1 VRGGHSYREFGVPR
15 ELSGLVSSVWL
26 QTVADDA
33 GEREHRS
40 VPAGGVELTCVVG
53 QPPLVLGPR
62 TRTSQAVLAPGTTLA
77 GIRLRPAA
85 GAAVL
90 GLPPGELTDCAAE
103 ASAIFGRHAATRP
116 ENGAEALDLLRRLV
130 TLRDAAPEPMMTAA
144 LRAHGPWRVGDASS
158 GLELSDRQFRR
169 RCLAACGLPPK
180 TLLRILRF
188 QVFLALAQRDLASGG
203 DPLRTGLANLAVL
216 AGYAD
221 QPHLTRECL
230 RLAGRTP
237 RDFVRQVAR
246 SCDDEHDHRASI
258 GSTLRMSGLI
268 NN

>member
-1 VRGGHSYREFGVPR
+1 MRGGHSYREFPVPR

-26 QTVADDA
+26 QTVADGA

-40 VPAGGVELTCVVG
+40 VPSGGVELTCVVG
-53 QPPLVLGPR
+53 EAPLVLGPR
-62 TRTSQAVLAPGTTLA
+62 TRTSEVVLAPGTTLA
-77 GIRLRPAA
+77 GIRLRPSA

-90 GLPPGELTDCAAE
+90 GLPPGELADCVAD
-103 ASAIFGRHAATRP
+103 ASAIFGRGAAAWP
-116 ENGAEALDLLRRLV
+116 ENGTEALELLRRLV
-130 TLRDAAPEPMMTAA
+130 TLRDAEPEPMMAAA
-144 LRAHGPWRVGDASS
+144 LRAQGAWRVGDASS
-158 GLELSDRQFRR
+158 GLDISDRQFRR
-169 RCLAACGLPPK
+169 RCLAASGLSPK
-180 TLLRILRF
+180 TLFRILRF
-188 QVFLALAQRDLASGG
+188 QVFLALAQRDLARGG
-203 DPLRTGLANLAVL
+203 DPLRTGLANLAAQ

-237 RDFVRQVAR
+237 RAFLQQTAH
-246 SCDDEHDHRASI
+246 SCDDGHDHRASI